1 MSTDLTHDSSE
12 MRPEDTAKSERL
24 QGQEEKPP
32 RETSGNGGVNVRARA
47 LTPLEKIIAEGA
59 EDETLQWGRQNFN
72 KVDDKELLGHLGDFH
87 AQLNDLLTWKEDLR
101 LLTITHMVPGPYY
114 ESWTK
119 EANLFFRRL
128 VIINKRLKSL
138 KKQKRA

>member
-12 MRPEDTAKSERL
+12 MRPEDTAKSEIL
-24 QGQEEKPP
+24 QGQEE
-32 RETSGNGGVNVRARA
+32 TSPQKAPGNDGVTQPSRP
-47 LTPLEKIIAEGA
+47 LTAFEKIVAAGA
-59 EDETLQWGRQNFN
+59 EDEILQWGRKTVKGAN
-72 KVDDKELLGHLGDFH
+72 DKELPGHLGEFH
-87 AQLNDLLTWKEDLR
+87 TQLNDLLKWKEDLR

-114 ESWTK
+114 DSWTK